1 MYSHKGFNIM
11 KHLNISD
18 EAMKIILENSAWGQ
32 FGLKVDEA
40 KQPITEEAE
49 EVSEEAD
56 EHVCPLCQSHLQEAI
71 SDEALMEHTAN
82 VLEAVNAATLNEEEE
97 DVDEDS
103 DDEEIYEEEEDSD
116 DEDSEEELDEGKMPP
131 QLMKAM
137 KKKKG
142 MKKK

>member
-1 MYSHKGFNIM
+1 M

-32 FGLKVDEA
+32 FGLKVDEV
-40 KQPITEEAE
+40 KQPINEEAE

-97 DVDEDS
+97 EEDG
-103 DDEEIYEEEEDSD
+103 EELYEEEEEDEDDDEEDFD
-116 DEDSEEELDEGKMPP
+116 DEDNQVEEGKMPP

-142 MKKK
+142 MINK